1 MSYLTAIVMGLIQ
14 GIAEFLP
21 ISSSGHLAI
30 FQNFFGM
37 SDIEHDYML
46 FDVLLHLGTL
56 IAVFVAYWG
65 DIVTLVKEFFT
76 MVHLRRLPAGQ
87 HPDYP
92 ARRMIVML
100 IVATLPLFLVLPVK
114 DHVES
119 LYSNTF
125 FVGFALIVTGLML
138 FFSDRMRRGTKTE
151 RNATMLDAI
160 IVGFG
165 QALAVVPGISRSGTT
180 IAVGMVRKF
189 DREYAV
195 RFSFLLSIPAV
206 LGANILSLACSEI
219 WHGLEPAAH
228 VPGGG
233 CRSSCLRLSGHP
245 APAVHSKEGLL
256 WLVLVLLLG
265 RRPCDT
271 GALSDCVKFDTKERR

>member
-30 FQNFFGM
+30 FQNFFGI

-56 IAVFVAYWG
+56 IAVFAAYWG
-65 DIVTLVKEFFT
+65 DIVGLIKEFFT
-76 MVHLRRLPAGQ
+76 MVHLRRLPVGQ

-92 ARRMIVML
+92 ARRMIVLL

-125 FVGFALIVTGLML
+125 FVGGALIVTGLML

-151 RNATMLDAI
+151 RNATILDAV
-160 IVGFG
+160 IVGLG
-165 QALAVVPGISRSGTT
+165 QALAVAPGISRSGTT
-180 IAVGMVRKF
+180 IAVGMARKF

-206 LGANILSLACSEI
+206 LGANILSLADALKSGTDWSLLPMYLVGVVVAAISGYLAIRLLRYIAKKGSFGWFSYYC
-219 WHGLEPAAH
+219 WGAGL
-228 VPGGG
+228 VT
-233 CRSSCLRLSGHP
+233 L
-245 APAVHSKEGLL
+245 
-256 WLVLVLLLG
+256 
-265 RRPCDT
+265 
-271 GALSDCVKFDTKERR
+271 ALSLIA

>member
-1 MSYLTAIVMGLIQ
+1 
-14 GIAEFLP
+14 
-21 ISSSGHLAI
+21 
-30 FQNFFGM
+30 
-37 SDIEHDYML
+37 
-46 FDVLLHLGTL
+46 
-56 IAVFVAYWG
+56 
-65 DIVTLVKEFFT
+65 

-206 LGANILSLACSEI
+206 LGANILSLADALKSGTDWSLLPMYLVGVVVAAVSGYLAIRLLRYIAKKGSFGWFSYYC
-219 WHGLEPAAH
+219 WGAGL
-228 VPGGG
+228 VT
-233 CRSSCLRLSGHP
+233 L
-245 APAVHSKEGLL
+245 
-256 WLVLVLLLG
+256 
-265 RRPCDT
+265 
-271 GALSDCVKFDTKERR
+271 ALSLIA

>member
-1 MSYLTAIVMGLIQ
+1 MSYLTAILMGLIQ

-37 SDIEHDYML
+37 SDVEHDYML

-56 IAVFVAYWG
+56 IAVFAAYWG
-65 DIVTLVKEFFT
+65 DIVGLIREFFT
-76 MVHLRRLPAGQ
+76 MVHLRRLPAGE

-100 IVATLPLFLVLPVK
+100 IVATLPLFLILPVK
-114 DHVES
+114 DRVES

-125 FVGFALIVTGLML
+125 FVGFALLVTGALL

-151 RNATMLDAI
+151 RSATMLDAL
-160 IVGFG
+160 IVGVG

-180 IAVGMVRKF
+180 IATGMARKF
-189 DREYAV
+189 DREFAV

-206 LGANILSLACSEI
+206 LGANILSLADAFQSEMDWSLLPMYLVGVAVAAVSGYLSI
-219 WHGLEPAAH
+219 RLLRYIAKKGSFGWFSYYCWGAGL
-228 VPGGG
+228 VT
-233 CRSSCLRLSGHP
+233 L
-245 APAVHSKEGLL
+245 
-256 WLVLVLLLG
+256 
-265 RRPCDT
+265 
-271 GALSDCVKFDTKERR
+271 ALSLIV

>member
-14 GIAEFLP
+14 GVAEFLP

-206 LGANILSLACSEI
+206 LGANILSLADALKSGTDWSLLPMYLVGVVVAAVSGYLAIRLLRYIAKKGSFGWFSYYC
-219 WHGLEPAAH
+219 WGAGL
-228 VPGGG
+228 VT
-233 CRSSCLRLSGHP
+233 L
-245 APAVHSKEGLL
+245 
-256 WLVLVLLLG
+256 
-265 RRPCDT
+265 
-271 GALSDCVKFDTKERR
+271 ALSLIA

>member
-56 IAVFVAYWG
+56 IAVFAAYWG
-65 DIVTLVKEFFT
+65 DIVGLIKEFFT
-76 MVHLRRLPAGQ
+76 MVHLRRLPVGQ

-92 ARRMIVML
+92 ARRMIVLL

-125 FVGFALIVTGLML
+125 FVGGALIVTGLML

-151 RNATMLDAI
+151 RNATILDAV
-160 IVGFG
+160 IVGLG
-165 QALAVVPGISRSGTT
+165 QALAVAPGISRSGTT
-180 IAVGMVRKF
+180 IAVGMARKF

-206 LGANILSLACSEI
+206 LGANILSLADALKSGTDWSLLPMYLVGVVVAAISGYLAIRLLRYIAKKGSFGWFSYYC
-219 WHGLEPAAH
+219 WGAGL
-228 VPGGG
+228 VT
-233 CRSSCLRLSGHP
+233 L
-245 APAVHSKEGLL
+245 
-256 WLVLVLLLG
+256 
-265 RRPCDT
+265 
-271 GALSDCVKFDTKERR
+271 ALSLIA

>member
-1 MSYLTAIVMGLIQ
+1 MSYLTAILMGLIQ

-37 SDIEHDYML
+37 SDVEHDYML

-56 IAVFVAYWG
+56 IAVFAAYWG
-65 DIVTLVKEFFT
+65 DIVGLVREFFT
-76 MVHLRRLPAGQ
+76 MVHLRRLPAGE

-114 DHVES
+114 DHVEA

-125 FVGFALIVTGLML
+125 FVGFALLVTGALL

-151 RNATMLDAI
+151 RSATMLDAL
-160 IVGFG
+160 IVGVG

-180 IAVGMVRKF
+180 IATGMARKF
-189 DREYAV
+189 DREFAV

-206 LGANILSLACSEI
+206 LGANILSLADAFQSEMDWSLLPMYLVGVAVAAVSGYLSI
-219 WHGLEPAAH
+219 RLLRYIAKKGSFGWFSYYCWGAGL
-228 VPGGG
+228 VT
-233 CRSSCLRLSGHP
+233 L
-245 APAVHSKEGLL
+245 
-256 WLVLVLLLG
+256 
-265 RRPCDT
+265 
-271 GALSDCVKFDTKERR
+271 ALSLIV

>member
-189 DREYAV
+189 DPEYAV

-206 LGANILSLACSEI
+206 LGANILSLADALKSGTDWSLLPMYLVGVVVAAVSGYLAIRLLRYIAKKGSFGWFSYYC
-219 WHGLEPAAH
+219 WGAGL
-228 VPGGG
+228 VT
-233 CRSSCLRLSGHP
+233 L
-245 APAVHSKEGLL
+245 
-256 WLVLVLLLG
+256 
-265 RRPCDT
+265 
-271 GALSDCVKFDTKERR
+271 ALSLIA